1 MNSKYVY
8 LWCLFAA
15 APAAARTIASFLED
29 SGLCGDDFDLVLTG
43 DLGYTG
49 STLLHQ
55 ILSIDYG
62 VDIKSVHNDCGLM
75 IFDRKSQDVN
85 SGGSGC
91 GCGASVLCSHIIKQM
106 HRGVYHRVLFV
117 ATGALMSPTSTK
129 QGQTI
134 PSIAHAVLLEI

>member
-15 APAAARTIASFLED
+15 APAAARTIVQFLD
-29 SGLCGDDFDLVLTG
+29 DTGMSGDDFDLIATG

-55 ILSIDYG
+55 ILSIDYN
-62 VDIKSVHNDCGLM
+62 VDIKAVHNDCGLM
-75 IFDRKSQDVN
+75 IFDRDAQDVH

-91 GCGASVLCSHIIKQM
+91 GCGASVLCSHIVKRLKQ
-106 HRGVYHRVLFV
+106 GVFHRVLFV

-129 QGQTI
+129 QGHPI
-134 PSIAHAVLLEI
+134 PAIAHAVMLEK

>member
-15 APAAARTIASFLED
+15 APAAARTIGDFLKD
-29 SGLCGDDFDLVLTG
+29 SGMSPSDFDMIATG
-43 DLGYTG
+43 DLGHTG
-49 STLLHQ
+49 TTLLHE
-55 ILSIDYG
+55 LLLADYNIDIAG
-62 VDIKSVHNDCGLM
+62 VHKDCGLM
-75 IFDRKSQDVN
+75 IFDRKEQDVN

-91 GCGASVLCSHIIKQM
+91 GCGASVLCSHIMKQM
-106 HRGVYHRVLFV
+106 RKGELKRVLFI

-134 PSIAHAVLLEI
+134 PGIAHAVMLEI